1 MGALMNFELNFLT
14 FIGLSDLG
22 DWKLLQTR
30 LYVVSAQIFI
40 NVFCITELLDSFV
53 NVDKSITTLA
63 FLSFQ
68 GLVCLT
74 P

>member
-1 MGALMNFELNFLT
+1 MNFELNFLT

-40 NVFCITELLDSFV
+40 NVFCITKLLDSFV

-68 GLVCLT
+68 GLECLI